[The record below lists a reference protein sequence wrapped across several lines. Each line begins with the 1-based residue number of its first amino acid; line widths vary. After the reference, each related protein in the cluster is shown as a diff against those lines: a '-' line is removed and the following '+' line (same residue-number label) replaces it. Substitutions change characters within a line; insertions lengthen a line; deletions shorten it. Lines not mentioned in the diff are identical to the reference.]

1 MLCLFTTKLFTM
13 AIYVVNRESERLSTS
28 VMSTLVMGKSYPMV
42 VTSQGAY
49 TVRQMLD
56 QSLTSAWPNVIKLF
70 TFVFYDLRMFVI
82 S

>member
-1 MLCLFTTKLFTM
+1 MFFLFTTKLFTM

-28 VMSTLVMGKSYPMV
+28 VTSTLVMGKSDPMG

-56 QSLTSAWPNVIKLF
+56 
-70 TFVFYDLRMFVI
+70 
-82 S
+82 